1 MLLLRKSTNF
11 DGSFIFDVFTDD
23 VRAGDAMNSYIISC
37 TFLEVFAIEIY
48 QVLLLE
54 QYQRVTGDLA
64 MQL

>member
-1 MLLLRKSTNF
+1 MPLLRKIANF
-11 DGSFIFDVFTDD
+11 DGSFNFDVFIEDM
-23 VRAGDAMNSYIISC
+23 RAGDAMNSCIISC